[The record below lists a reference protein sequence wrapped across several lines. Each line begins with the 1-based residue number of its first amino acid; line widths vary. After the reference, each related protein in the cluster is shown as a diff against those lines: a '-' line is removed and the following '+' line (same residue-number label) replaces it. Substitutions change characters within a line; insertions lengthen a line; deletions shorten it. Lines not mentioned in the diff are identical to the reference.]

1 MKVAKTYCLTFLESS
16 SPRSRCQQDWFPPR
30 AMRKLCSSAPAGAGG
45 LWRSG
50 LVEAPPQPRPSSS
63 PGALSTCLL
72 LRFPFL
78 KDPSHIGFALS
89 FLVCLPLQRPHL
101 QVRLHSEVRGVRNSS
116 YEFQRNTILTHNKQE
131 QYATQSVYVELCVC
145 VCVCSVMSD
154 SLRPH
159 GLSPTR
165 LLCPWDFPGKTTG
178 VDCHFLLQ
186 GIFPIQGLNP
196 CFLYLLHWQADS
208 FFIF

>member
-16 SPRSRCQQDWFPPR
+16 SPRSRCRQDWFPPR
-30 AMRKLCSSAPAGAGG
+30 AVRKLCSSAPAGAGG

-50 LVEAPPQPRPSSS
+50 LVEVPPQPRPSSS

-89 FLVCLPLQRPHL
+89 FLVCLPLQRPRL

-145 VCVCSVMSD
+145 VCVCVCICAQSCLTLFDPMDCRPPGSSV
-154 SLRPH
+154 H
-159 GLSPTR
+159 GISQAR
-165 LLCPWDFPGKTTG
+165 LLEWIAISYSRGSSQSRD
-178 VDCHFLLQ
+178 
-186 GIFPIQGLNP
+186 
-196 CFLYLLHWQADS
+196 
-208 FFIF
+208 

>member
-145 VCVCSVMSD
+145 VCV
-154 SLRPH
+154 
-159 GLSPTR
+159 LSH
-165 LLCPWDFPGKTTG
+165 
-178 VDCHFLLQ
+178 V
-186 GIFPIQGLNP
+186 
-196 CFLYLLHWQADS
+196 
-208 FFIF
+208 